1 LYHRDEEK
9 GVMMPTLWAQV
20 ESMNPSTYDT
30 DSITVLNES
39 KERTTL
45 RVNKDPHFQLMNLY
59 FFELEPIEFKEKP
72 GFQVL
77 KSTHVDEMPISV
89 TEKFNVLKN
98 FYPATS
104 ESIEELIVYTEKALH
119 SIENKNIKALTEAI
133 LNPLKDKFFLY
144 PAATKFHHAYI
155 GGIAHHT
162 VSMLKLMEGF
172 LKNYPFLN
180 RDLLTSGIILH
191 DLFKVEELTD
201 YKDPSYSRDGKLL
214 GHISLGAQAIYK
226 ASYELELGESEERVL
241 LEHMVLTH
249 HYYGH
254 FGSPK
259 KPNLAEALALHFI
272 DNIDAKFVVLGEAL
286 SQTEEGTFTQSLN
299 IIDKER
305 FYKPKI

>member
-1 LYHRDEEK
+1 MK
-9 GVMMPTLWAQV
+9 KLWAQI
-20 ESMNPSTYDT
+20 ESINESTYET
-30 DSITVLNES
+30 DSLTVMS
-39 KERTTL
+39 DAKERMTL
-45 RVNKDPHFQLMNLY
+45 RVEKNPQLKLMNVY
-59 FFELEPIEFKEKP
+59 HFECEEMTFKEKP
-72 GFQVL
+72 TL
-77 KSTHVDEMPISV
+77 HITKYTHVDDMAIPV
-89 TEKFNVLKN
+89 TDKFNVLKH
-98 FYPATS
+98 FYPTTPAP
-104 ESIEELIVYTEKALH
+104 IEGLIEDLEKALA
-119 SIENKNIKALTEAI
+119 SIQNKNIKALTDAI

-172 LKNYPFLN
+172 LRNYPFLN
-180 RDLLTSGIILH
+180 RDLLTAGIILH

-201 YKDPSYSRDGKLL
+201 YKEPSYSRDGKLL

-226 ASYELELGESEERVL
+226 ASYELDLGDSEERVL

-286 SQTEEGTFTQSLN
+286 SQTEAGSFTNSLN

-305 FYKPKI
+305 FYKPKN

>member
-1 LYHRDEEK
+1 
-9 GVMMPTLWAQV
+9 MPTLWAQV
-20 ESMNPSTYDT
+20 ETINSSTYDT
-30 DSITVLNES
+30 DSITVLNEA

-45 RVNKDPHFQLMNLY
+45 RIEKDPVFQLMNLY

-72 GFQVL
+72 SFQVL

-104 ESIEELIVYTEKALH
+104 ESIEDLIKYIEKALE
-119 SIENKNIKALTEAI
+119 SIQNKNIKALTEAI

-226 ASYELELGESEERVL
+226 ASYELELGDSEERVL

-272 DNIDAKFVVLGEAL
+272 DNIDAKFVVLGEVL

>member
-1 LYHRDEEK
+1 
-9 GVMMPTLWAQV
+9 MQTLWAQV
-20 ESMNPSTYDT
+20 ESINSSTYET
-30 DSITVLNES
+30 DSITVLNEA

-45 RVNKDPHFQLMNLY
+45 RVEKEPVFQLMNLY
-59 FFELEPIEFKEKP
+59 FFELQPIEFKEKP
-72 GFQVL
+72 SFQVL

-89 TEKFNVLKN
+89 TDKFNVLKN

-104 ESIEELIVYTEKALH
+104 ESIEDLIKYIEKALE
-119 SIENKNIKALTEAI
+119 SIQNKNIKALTEAI

-226 ASYELELGESEERVL
+226 ASYELELGDSEERVL

-272 DNIDAKFVVLGEAL
+272 DNMDAKFVVLGEAL
-286 SQTEEGTFTQSLN
+286 AQTEEGTFTNSLN

>member
-1 LYHRDEEK
+1 MK
-9 GVMMPTLWAQV
+9 TLWAQV
-20 ESMNPSTYDT
+20 ESINSTTYDT
-30 DSITVLNES
+30 DSITVLNDA
-39 KERTTL
+39 KERITL
-45 RVNKDPHFQLMNLY
+45 RVKKDPSYTLMNLY
-59 FFELEPIEFKEKP
+59 YFELEPIDFKDKP
-72 GFQVL
+72 SFLVL
-77 KSTHVDEMPISV
+77 ASHHVDEMPISV
-89 TEKFNVLKN
+89 TEKFNVLKK
-98 FYPATS
+98 FYPTTQDS
-104 ESIEELIVYTEKALH
+104 VEDLIAYIEKALA
-119 SIENKNIKALTEAI
+119 SLQNKNIKALTEAI

-172 LKNYPFLN
+172 LENYPFLN
-180 RDLLTSGIILH
+180 RDLLTAGIILH

-201 YKDPSYSRDGKLL
+201 YKEPSYSRDGKLL

-226 ASYELELGESEERVL
+226 ASYELGLGEAEERVL

-286 SQTEEGTFTQSLN
+286 AQSEEGTFTPSLN

>member
-1 LYHRDEEK
+1 
-9 GVMMPTLWAQV
+9 MPTLWAQV
-20 ESMNPSTYDT
+20 ETINSSTYDT
-30 DSITVLNES
+30 DSITVLNEA

-45 RVNKDPHFQLMNLY
+45 RIEKDPVFQMMNLY

-72 GFQVL
+72 SFQVL

-104 ESIEELIVYTEKALH
+104 ESIEDLIKYIEKALE
-119 SIENKNIKALTEAI
+119 SIQNKNIKALTEAI

-226 ASYELELGESEERVL
+226 ASYELELGDSEERVL

-272 DNIDAKFVVLGEAL
+272 DNIDAKFVVLGEVL

>member
-1 LYHRDEEK
+1 
-9 GVMMPTLWAQV
+9 MQTLWAQV
-20 ESMNPSTYDT
+20 ESINRSTYET
-30 DSITVLNES
+30 DSITVLNEV

-45 RVNKDPHFQLMNLY
+45 RVEKEPVFQLMNLY
-59 FFELEPIEFKEKP
+59 FFELEPIEFKDKP
-72 GFQVL
+72 SFHVL

-104 ESIEELIVYTEKALH
+104 ESIEDLIEYIEKALA
-119 SIENKNIKALTEAI
+119 SIQNKNIKALTESI

-226 ASYELELGESEERVL
+226 ASYELELGDSEERVL

-272 DNIDAKFVVLGEAL
+272 DNMDAKFVVLGEAL
-286 SQTEEGTFTQSLN
+286 AQTEEGTFTQSLN

>member
-1 LYHRDEEK
+1 
-9 GVMMPTLWAQV
+9 
-20 ESMNPSTYDT
+20 
-30 DSITVLNES
+30 
-39 KERTTL
+39 
-45 RVNKDPHFQLMNLY
+45 
-59 FFELEPIEFKEKP
+59 
-72 GFQVL
+72 
-77 KSTHVDEMPISV
+77 
-89 TEKFNVLKN
+89 
-98 FYPATS
+98 
-104 ESIEELIVYTEKALH
+104 
-119 SIENKNIKALTEAI
+119 
-133 LNPLKDKFFLY
+133 
-144 PAATKFHHAYI
+144 
-155 GGIAHHT
+155 
-162 VSMLKLMEGF
+162 MEGF

-286 SQTEEGTFTQSLN
+286 SQTDEGTFTQSLN

>member
-1 LYHRDEEK
+1 
-9 GVMMPTLWAQV
+9 MMPTLWAQV
-20 ESMNPSTYDT
+20 ESINPSTYDT

-77 KSTHVDEMPISV
+77 TSTHVDEMPISV

-104 ESIEELIVYTEKALH
+104 ESIEDLIEYIEKALN